1 MYNTTTALA
10 AALAAKRLNLKA
22 VCGSTTLEGNQIA
35 NCTYSASIGG
45 SDALTIGGV
54 TAAMVTLTINQEVAW
69 RDKTIVVSVGAEV
82 DGTTQYVPLGTFAVT
97 DCKQAE
103 GTTTITA
110 YDAAYYA
117 LGGTYTP
124 TVSSG
129 ATVAAVLSDV
139 AAQCGLTLATL
150 PAAASTTNVVGDLTG
165 KTCRD
170 MVGYL
175 AALVG
180 CNALIDRDGK
190 LALRWFAASGQ
201 SYSPSDYY
209 NAGLSIDGT
218 STLACIRAEVET
230 TTTDADGNT
239 SVTTNAYTA
248 GGTGVGISIQ
258 NPYMTQVI
266 LDAVWASIGGLAYT
280 VGSCDIFHGLLTE
293 PGDLVTITDKT
304 GVAHTLAVMTLELSI
319 DGGCRAKIQ
328 ATADSATDTGANVS
342 GSMTKQ
348 ITKIAKDVMEFYAIV
363 AQKAKVTDLEATNA
377 EIGSLKTEKANVADL
392 DAATAEI
399 NTLKTNKASVADL
412 TATNVEVSNLKTD
425 KADVDLLNVVKATIE
440 DLLVR
445 GGIIT
450 DSLSGVEIN
459 ASKFL
464 TGVTIIGDVVKAG
477 TLQADRIILTGE
489 NGLIYEL
496 NVNAGNLTASQ
507 LTQEQYKQALDGSVL
522 VASSITTDKLAV
534 NAVKAKNIDV
544 DNLFA
549 QDITASGRI
558 KSANYNG
565 AESTPLENTEGSIL
579 KMDDGTFNFA
589 GGKLV
594 YDGTN
599 LVLDGKIK
607 GEAIDIEA
615 GDATGKIRLYSEY
628 VVDEETGAREYP
640 RFEIVAQGDT
650 SESRVVATPP
660 ELNLYS
666 RSVGVNA
673 GIGGVVIG
681 GSYDSETGNYVT
693 AIYLRGVTTITGG
706 PAEINV
712 GNNSV
717 EITAGQQPDDA
728 SIDPYVQ
735 IGKFGEGVYL
745 LGDIY
750 INNVRPYYTA
760 GDTVTIE
767 RMYCAGGVTGS
778 GTNLYFYI
786 PLAKPLIGVSAV
798 TISNPT
804 KAIITARKVEG
815 GYIAQD
821 ATVSALGTPSCVPY
835 ENGVTIA
842 IKASSAYNTKNNTPV
857 TVTPEN
863 LVLKFT

>member
-35 NCTYSASIGG
+35 NCTYSASTGG

-139 AAQCGLTLATL
+139 VAQCGLTLATL

-266 LDAVWASIGGLAYT
+266 LDAVWAFIGGLAYT
-280 VGSCDIFHGLLTE
+280 VGSCDIFHGLLVE

-319 DGGCRAKIQ
+319 DGGCKSTLRATGESTTD
-328 ATADSATDTGANVS
+328 ASAAMQGSLGGKVS
-342 GSMTKQ
+342 QLVVDLAKVKQ
-348 ITKIAKDVMEFYAIV
+348 LIIEDVNGVTKIY
-363 AQKAKVTDLEATNA
+363 
-377 EIGSLKTEKANVADL
+377 
-392 DAATAEI
+392 
-399 NTLKTNKASVADL
+399 
-412 TATNVEVSNLKTD
+412 
-425 KADVDLLNVVKATIE
+425 
-440 DLLVR
+440 
-445 GGIIT
+445 GG
-450 DSLSGVEIN
+450 
-459 ASKFL
+459 
-464 TGVTIIGDVVKAG
+464 
-477 TLQADRIILTGE
+477 RIDTK
-489 NGLIYEL
+489 
-496 NVNAGNLTASQ
+496 S
-507 LTQEQYKQALDGSVL
+507 
-522 VASSITTDKLAV
+522 
-534 NAVKAKNIDV
+534 
-544 DNLFA
+544 LFA
-549 QDITASGRI
+549 QDITATGTITGAQLIGAILSGNAIDISAGDEYSNMRI
-558 KSANYNG
+558 EGKKEHASEYDFCTIRIENKRLQGHTLGASTSFIEFDGETGEIVISAPIVTIDDSSALNPSIYT
-565 AESTPLENTEGSIL
+565 SFSGSVVS
-579 KMDDGTFNFA
+579 DGTVTVTKKLGMCFLN
-589 GGKLV
+589 GGITLTAAV
-594 YDGTN
+594 SGWVT
-599 LVLDGKIK
+599 LLDSNAVPAPQN
-607 GEAIDIEA
+607 GEAIIMTLPSWKA
-615 GDATGKIRLYSEY
+615 PTTNPARLRIPADGGLQITRGS
-628 VVDEETGAREYP
+628 ANAFWINLAYP
-640 RFEIVAQGDT
+640 
-650 SESRVVATPP
+650 
-660 ELNLYS
+660 
-666 RSVGVNA
+666 
-673 GIGGVVIG
+673 
-681 GSYDSETGNYVT
+681 
-693 AIYLRGVTTITGG
+693 
-706 PAEINV
+706 IN
-712 GNNSV
+712 
-717 EITAGQQPDDA
+717 
-728 SIDPYVQ
+728 
-735 IGKFGEGVYL
+735 
-745 LGDIY
+745 
-750 INNVRPYYTA
+750 
-760 GDTVTIE
+760 
-767 RMYCAGGVTGS
+767 
-778 GTNLYFYI
+778 
-786 PLAKPLIGVSAV
+786 
-798 TISNPT
+798 
-804 KAIITARKVEG
+804 
-815 GYIAQD
+815 
-821 ATVSALGTPSCVPY
+821 
-835 ENGVTIA
+835 
-842 IKASSAYNTKNNTPV
+842 
-857 TVTPEN
+857 
-863 LVLKFT
+863 

>member
-35 NCTYSASIGG
+35 NCTYSASTGG

-139 AAQCGLTLATL
+139 AAQCGLALATL

-218 STLACIRAEVET
+218 FTLACIRAEVET

-319 DGGCRAKIQ
+319 DGGCKSTLRATGESTTD
-328 ATADSATDTGANVS
+328 ASAAMQGSLGGKVS
-342 GSMTKQ
+342 QLVVDLAKVKQ
-348 ITKIAKDVMEFYAIV
+348 LIIEDVNGVTKIY
-363 AQKAKVTDLEATNA
+363 
-377 EIGSLKTEKANVADL
+377 
-392 DAATAEI
+392 
-399 NTLKTNKASVADL
+399 
-412 TATNVEVSNLKTD
+412 
-425 KADVDLLNVVKATIE
+425 
-440 DLLVR
+440 
-445 GGIIT
+445 GG
-450 DSLSGVEIN
+450 
-459 ASKFL
+459 
-464 TGVTIIGDVVKAG
+464 
-477 TLQADRIILTGE
+477 RIDTK
-489 NGLIYEL
+489 
-496 NVNAGNLTASQ
+496 S
-507 LTQEQYKQALDGSVL
+507 
-522 VASSITTDKLAV
+522 
-534 NAVKAKNIDV
+534 
-544 DNLFA
+544 LFA
-549 QDITASGRI
+549 QDITATGTITGAQLIGAILSG
-558 KSANYNG
+558 
-565 AESTPLENTEGSIL
+565 ENINIVSER
-579 KMDDGTFNFA
+579 
-589 GGKLV
+589 V
-594 YDGTN
+594 YDDTDEDGLLYQRIYTQTVIKTVQEQNGVDYLLLKQASVTDDYNDNPPVAATTPYRTN
-599 LVLDGKIK
+599 IQYGDGSYIK
-607 GEAIDIEA
+607 LTNDELFVYTPQI
-615 GDATGKIRLYSEY
+615 TTNYSAKSY
-628 VVDEETGAREYP
+628 
-640 RFEIVAQGDT
+640 T
-650 SESRVVATPP
+650 SFS
-660 ELNLYS
+660 
-666 RSVGVNA
+666 
-673 GIGGVVIG
+673 GGVVSDGTAVVTQKLGMCFVNSGITLTGPVSGWTTLLDSSKVPGPQNGQPIYATLPSWKAPTTNPARLRIPVDG
-681 GSYDSETGNYVT
+681 GLQIN
-693 AIYLRGVTTITGG
+693 RGS
-706 PAEINV
+706 ANAFWINL
-712 GNNSV
+712 
-717 EITAGQQPDDA
+717 AYP
-728 SIDPYVQ
+728 
-735 IGKFGEGVYL
+735 
-745 LGDIY
+745 
-750 INNVRPYYTA
+750 IN
-760 GDTVTIE
+760 
-767 RMYCAGGVTGS
+767 
-778 GTNLYFYI
+778 
-786 PLAKPLIGVSAV
+786 
-798 TISNPT
+798 
-804 KAIITARKVEG
+804 
-815 GYIAQD
+815 
-821 ATVSALGTPSCVPY
+821 
-835 ENGVTIA
+835 
-842 IKASSAYNTKNNTPV
+842 
-857 TVTPEN
+857 
-863 LVLKFT
+863 